1 MVGPVKHPRS
11 IRRPV
16 THGEGAVSGATPGMP
31 EVFAA
36 LEVLGTGLIHAGS
49 PVGDGAL
56 SLDWRVEGVGGVSG
70 STGVSGDEDPVARR
84 WLLPDGDHV
93 HLSNFLLSKM

>member
-1 MVGPVKHPRS
+1 
-11 IRRPV
+11 
-16 THGEGAVSGATPGMP
+16 MP

-36 LEVLGTGLIHAGS
+36 LEVLGTGLMHVGS
-49 PVGDGAL
+49 PVGDDAL

-93 HLSNFLLSKM
+93 LVRFFCFLQCKFFFDLIDFVIYFQ

>member
-1 MVGPVKHPRS
+1 MRALAEVGGNAWETVS
-11 IRRPV
+11 DAGGVRRV
-16 THGEGAVSGATPGMP
+16 CTQ
-31 EVFAA
+31 AA
-36 LEVLGTGLIHAGS
+36 
-49 PVGDGAL
+49 P
-56 SLDWRVEGVGGVSG
+56 SLNWRVEGVGGVSG